1 MCKLSVIVLCGGL
14 GTRLKSKIGNDL
26 PKILAPIGG
35 YYFFDYFVNWI
46 KTSLKDIDHEII
58 LSLGFC
64 SDKVLQVACK
74 SKYKFKY
81 SFEKS
86 QNGTFPAVLGA
97 LDYCSSENILI
108 LNGDTLFKNKF
119 IDNFKL
125 FSISGSPYLFIKK
138 NISLNKFGYEINNK
152 SGKLYQNNNYPN
164 YISLGALF
172 IKFNQLN
179 KFKSIKELDN
189 QLIDKEL
196 ISKINPFPIKLLEE
210 CNFIDIGTSVD
221 YEKAQYFLPKYYAL
235 EK

>member
-14 GTRLKSKIGNDL
+14 GTRLKSKIGNNC
-26 PKILAPIGG
+26 PKILAPIGEH
-35 YYFFDYFVNWI
+35 YFFDYFVNWI
-46 KTSLKDIDHEII
+46 KNSLKDIDHEII

-64 SDKVLQVACK
+64 SDEVLKVACK

-81 SFEKS
+81 SFEES
-86 QNGTFPAVLGA
+86 QNGTYPAVLEA
-97 LDYCSSENILI
+97 LNFCCTKNILI
-108 LNGDTLFKNKF
+108 VNGDTLFKNKF

-125 FSISGSPYLFIKK
+125 FLNSGSPYLFIKK
-138 NISLNKFGYEINNK
+138 NISLERFGYEIDNK
-152 SGKLYQNNNYPN
+152 SGKLYQNNNFPN

-179 KFKSIKELDN
+179 KFKSINGIDN
-189 QLIDKEL
+189 KLIDKEL
-196 ISKINPFPIKLLEE
+196 ISKINPFPIKLLDE
-210 CNFIDIGTSVD
+210 CNFIDIGTSLD